1 MITPSTGSLQSQG
14 RFGSSPIDR
23 TLALVLAGGR
33 GSRLHALTDWRAKPA
48 VPFGGKYRL
57 IDFALSNCLNSGI
70 SRVGVLTQY
79 MSHSLNKHVQQGWR
93 LNASNGDPMIE
104 LLPAQQR
111 TSEHC
116 WYSGTADAV
125 YQNLDIIRTHA
136 PEYVL
141 VLAGDHVYKM
151 DYRDMLETHIA
162 SGAQLTIAASEVGCA
177 EATELG
183 VLSINESDHIV
194 GFEEK
199 PAVPQ
204 TLPDKPDRCSA
215 SMGIYIFN
223 SDLLYDVLQ
232 SDHGEEITQH
242 DFGRNIIPSLID
254 NNHRVVAHRFCNRV
268 TEEPEYWRD
277 VGTLD
282 AFWRANLEL
291 IGVLPQLN
299 LYDQDWP
306 IRTRNTQAPPAK
318 FIFDSAE
325 RCGQALNSMICEG
338 CIISGAR
345 ITNSLLSTNV
355 IVNEKSDV
363 DECVILPDS
372 TIGEGSRLLR
382 VILDR
387 HCTVPPGTVIG
398 YSKTDDNKHFHVTD
412 EGITLVTHDMLA
424 KAYPDLSDNV
434 DQHRDGPK
442 WNDPHGKLAA

>member
-1 MITPSTGSLQSQG
+1 MIKTSPGCLQAQG
-14 RFGSSPIDR
+14 RFGTSPIDR

-93 LNASNGDPMIE
+93 LNGSNGDPMIE

-125 YQNLDIIRTHA
+125 YQNLDIIRNHS

-141 VLAGDHVYKM
+141 VLAGDHIYKM
-151 DYRDMLETHIA
+151 DYRDMLEEHIA
-162 SGAQLTIAASEVGCA
+162 SGADLTIAASEVSTSDA
-177 EATELG
+177 RQFG
-183 VLSINESDHIV
+183 VLDVHESGRIV

-199 PAVPQ
+199 PAQPR
-204 TLPDKPDRCSA
+204 TLPGKPDCCSV

-223 SDLLYDVLQ
+223 SALLYDILQ
-232 SDHGEEITQH
+232 QDHTEEITQH
-242 DFGRNIIPSLID
+242 DFGRNVIPSLIET
-254 NNHRVVAHRFCNRV
+254 HRVMTHRFCNPV
-268 TEEPEYWRD
+268 GNEPAYWRD

-282 AFWRANLEL
+282 AFWQANLEL

-299 LYDQDWP
+299 LYDSNWP
-306 IRTRNTQAPPAK
+306 IRTQNSQSPPAK
-318 FIFDSAE
+318 FIFDSAD

-338 CIISGAR
+338 CIISGAK

-355 IVNEKSDV
+355 VVNEKSDV
-363 DECVILPDS
+363 DECVILPDCN
-372 TIGEGSRLLR
+372 IGAGSRLLR
-382 VILDR
+382 VVLDR
-387 HCTVPPGTVIG
+387 NCAIPAGTVIG
-398 YSKTDDNKHFHVTD
+398 YSPTEDSKHFHVTD
-412 EGITLVTHDMLA
+412 EGITLVTRDMLA
-424 KAYPDLSDNV
+424 RAYPQNPDIQ
-434 DQHRDGPK
+434 DQPHKGP
-442 WNDPHGKLAA
+442 DVGDTADKLAA